1 MGEYT
6 DYPAD
11 YAEVSSYQSG
21 QQSPAPY
28 ATTTLIGSSKLAPND
43 AHRFNNMFYKTDIY
57 PNGAIAANAVAM
69 MQNGSN
75 NNNNN
80 GSSNNNNNNNYNRS
94 IHSDSYCN
102 SNNSKMNIMENRIAN
117 TMMPNMF
124 NQHQPNGIKM
134 SSNKRNRLKLMK
146 PQSIRNYFSNSPNE
160 QLYVKVGEINQIGP
174 HSSSSQ
180 QSHTPQSTQSGS
192 INWSQH
198 NFNIYENQLH
208 NHMNG
213 SATMNNEPDNSNRN
227 DVENDNDDDDEVD
240 SKDFIYNGNRS
251 IMSYMS
257 SKDFPENV

>member
-28 ATTTLIGSSKLAPND
+28 ATTTLIGSSK
-43 AHRFNNMFYKTDIY
+43 FTQFY
-57 PNGAIAANAVAM
+57 PVPVN
-69 MQNGSN
+69 SHN
-75 NNNNN
+75 NNN
-80 GSSNNNNNNNYNRS
+80 STNNYNRS
-94 IHSDSYCN
+94 IHSDSYAN
-102 SNNSKMNIMENRIAN
+102 SRNRLNLIENRTAN
-117 TMMPNMF
+117 TMMPNVY
-124 NQHQPNGIKM
+124 NQHHQPNNGLKM

-146 PQSIRNYFSNSPNE
+146 PQNIRNYFAPSPNE

-174 HSSSSQ
+174 HSNSSQ
-180 QSHTPQSTQSGS
+180 QSHTQSTQSDS

-208 NHMNG
+208 NHISNG
-213 SATMNNEPDNSNRN
+213 SATMNNEPDNSH
-227 DVENDNDDDDEVD
+227 DDD
-240 SKDFIYNGNRS
+240 SKDFIYTGNRS
-251 IMSYMS
+251 IMSYTS